1 MLVAHWTFD
10 VATVDG
16 RRVADAAG
24 GGPVAELNESAQI
37 VPGRHGEALSLDGQG
52 RALIPAMPQL
62 VLSQVFGFSV
72 AFFVRVEEEPTGE
85 WRSLL
90 YKPVAESDA
99 RALGMWLYPDA
110 MRMRVQLFTI
120 KGPEY
125 VDSHARPPLGEW
137 THVAFVV
144 DQEGMFLYINGRL
157 DTGMSLEHAV
167 VTPAGPIYLG
177 SEPTKPGFGGLM
189 DDFRVY
195 ASPLSAEAVA
205 ALAVPEAG

>member
-1 MLVAHWTFD
+1 VLVAHWTFD
-10 VATVDG
+10 VETVDG

-37 VPGRHGEALSLDGQG
+37 VPGRDGEALSLDGQG

-72 AFFVRVEEEPTGE
+72 AFFVQVVEEPTGE

-90 YKPVAESDA
+90 YKPVAENDA

-120 KGPEY
+120 KGPDY
-125 VDSHARPPLGEW
+125 IDSHARLTLGEW

-167 VTPAGPIYLG
+167 VTPSGPIYLG

-195 ASPLSAEAVA
+195 ASPLTAEAVG
-205 ALAVPEAG
+205 ALAGQEPG